1 MESLFSPKAG
11 IFFRLRETVKLLVAL
26 LVGTSV
32 PLWAESNLK
41 ISGQIFDRN
50 TGQPLGSVTVR
61 IIESGNQTSTDMQG
75 RFTFYDLPEGKYRLV
90 SNPPSYR
97 AETLTVKVSTAGTA
111 EIAFWLEPEPITG
124 PPTIVTAD
132 ITTEAALEPSLV
144 FTRSDME
151 KSKNLSIAQFLSHQP
166 GLDIK
171 TGGVYGSTEE
181 VTIRGGAAN
190 QTLVLFDG
198 RPLNSNLGG
207 TADLSFVRLANL
219 ERIEVYKGSQTARFG
234 PDAVA
239 GVVILTSRKPNP
251 QEHLTPQISY
261 EKGSFGYQSTN
272 FESNLAFVPNASANI
287 FYQNLSNRGD
297 FTYADKNGDYERVN
311 SYVWTNRANGKL
323 SYGNFETAFFW
334 AKARRGLPGALL
346 QLTPNAQEKDER
358 FGITLNRK
366 LYSNRGW
373 FFEPSASWDKLTQ
386 SFKLPDGFVKTD
398 TRYKTEKRKLET
410 GAGKRLTNQKY
421 QISFDFLESSLKG
434 EDFIRPSQS
443 LGKTIRRSGGLSAA
457 FDRQVPFKGHLSASA
472 SGASRMDWTDFTKPA
487 YSPLLSAALNYDKK
501 IKTRV
506 FGSWGK
512 SFRLPTLDALFWK
525 EDVFAAGNPAL
536 LPERAESRETGYR
549 ITFPILG
556 KLNWEQNFFHNDL
569 KNLIIWQRRFDGKFI
584 PQNISKAKIF
594 GREEKALWQLSKI
607 LELEFNHTQTEP
619 INEEDFVL
627 HQGKQL
633 VFRPRHIYNARIA
646 ASYKIATLN
655 LTGRWVSKRF
665 TRAENTKY
673 LPPYETY
680 DAFFALAPKLR
691 KFNWNFSLAIENFT
705 GRQYEILERYPV
717 PWRSFKF
724 SLEIKW
730 RD

>member
-1 MESLFSPKAG
+1 METLFSPKAG
-11 IFFRLRETVKLLVAL
+11 IFFRLLDTVKLLVAL

-61 IIESGNQTSTDMQG
+61 IIETGNQISTDMQG
-75 RFTFYDLPEGKYRLV
+75 RFFFYDLPEGKYRFV
-90 SNPPSYR
+90 SNLPSYR
-97 AETLTVKVSTAGTA
+97 PETLTVKISADGTSEVA
-111 EIAFWLEPEPITG
+111 VWLAPEPITG

-132 ITTEAALEPSLV
+132 IATETAREPSLA
-144 FTRSDME
+144 FARADIE
-151 KSKNLSIAQFLSHQP
+151 KSKNLSVAQFLSHQP

-207 TADLSFVRLANL
+207 TADLSFVRLATL

-239 GVVILTSRKPNP
+239 GVIVLTSKTPDP
-251 QEHLTPQISY
+251 QENLKPHLTV
-261 EKGSFGYQSTN
+261 EKGSYGYQSAN
-272 FESNLAFVPNASANI
+272 FESNLALLPNASANI

-297 FTYADKNGDYERVN
+297 FTYEDRDGENKRANG
-311 SYVWTNRANGKL
+311 YVWTNRANGKL
-323 SYGNFETAFFW
+323 NYKNFETAFFW

-373 FFEPSASWDKLTQ
+373 FFEPLASWDKLAQ
-386 SFKLPDGFVKTD
+386 RFKLPDGFVKTD
-398 TRYKTEKRKLET
+398 TRYKTEKRRLEA
-410 GAGKRLTNQKY
+410 GMGKRLTKQKY
-421 QISFDFLESSLKG
+421 QIGFDFLVSSLEGK
-434 EDFIRPSQS
+434 DFILPNQS
-443 LGKTIRRSGGLSAA
+443 LGKTTRRSGGASAA
-457 FDRQVPFKGHLSASA
+457 FDRQMSLKAHLSAGA
-472 SGASRMDWTDFTKPA
+472 SGAFRMDWTDFTVPA
-487 YSPLLSAALNYDKK
+487 YSPLFSAALNYDKK

-525 EDVFAAGNPAL
+525 VDVFAVGNPNL
-536 LPERAESRETGYR
+536 LPERSESREAGYR

-569 KNLIIWQRRFDGKFI
+569 KNLIIWQRRFDGKFT

-619 INEEDFVL
+619 INEEGFVL
-627 HQGKQL
+627 YQGKQL
-633 VFRPRHIYNARIA
+633 IFRPRHIYNARIVA
-646 ASYKIATLN
+646 TYRITTLN

-665 TRAENTKY
+665 IRAENTKY
-673 LPPYETY
+673 LPPYETC
-680 DAFFALAPKLR
+680 DAFFALTPKIW
-691 KFNWNFSLAIENFT
+691 KMDWNFSLTIENFT
-705 GRQYEILERYPV
+705 NRQYEILERYPM
-717 PWRSFKF
+717 PGRGLKF
-724 SLEIKW
+724 SIEMKW